1 MTRVDERIQ
10 DTHTNTPS
18 RGTGAARRA
27 PRPRL
32 PAPGAARWTAPS
44 TRFTLSGALLT
55 AAVVLLA
62 AVPALAAERLAVPL
76 SDPNRPATLKARG
89 LQATFTVEGYDGQEV
104 IVEMETPGAAEQ
116 DEDERESENDAPP
129 GMRRLPN
136 AGFGL
141 TVEEKENEVEVDLE
155 GHNPARVHIRVP
167 RNTSV
172 RVGTVNG
179 GDLVVRGVTGEHEIK
194 NVNGGIT
201 AENVAGA
208 LVANTTNGAVTV
220 TFTRI
225 EPGKPMSFVSFNG
238 DVDVTFP
245 AGLSADLALRSDNG
259 EVYTDF
265 DVDLASTGPVK
276 KEERKGGSYR
286 VTLERTIK
294 AQVGGGG
301 PEITLRTFNGDI
313 YVRQGG

>member
-1 MTRVDERIQ
+1 MHRITDRTQKTRVK
-10 DTHTNTPS
+10 
-18 RGTGAARRA
+18 A
-27 PRPRL
+27 PRL
-32 PAPGAARWTAPS
+32 AAALALALLATAP
-44 TRFTLSGALLT
+44 
-55 AAVVLLA
+55 AA
-62 AVPALAAERLAVPL
+62 AAERLAVPV
-76 SDPNRPATLKARG
+76 SDPNRPVTLRAGG
-89 LQATFTVEGYDGQEV
+89 LQAGFTVEGYDGQEV
-104 IVEMETPGAAEQ
+104 IVEMEAGDPAER
-116 DEDERESENDAPP
+116 DRHGRHGSDSEPPP

-141 TVEEKENEVEVDLE
+141 TVEEKDNVVEVDLE

-172 RVGTVNG
+172 RLKTVNG
-179 GDLVVRGVTGEHEIK
+179 GDLVVRGVTGEHEIE

-201 AENVAGA
+201 AEDVTGS
-208 LVANTTNGAVTV
+208 LVAHTTNGAVTV
-220 TFTRI
+220 TLSRI

-245 AGLSADLALRSDNG
+245 AGLAADLALRSDNG

-265 DVDLASTGPVK
+265 DVDLAATGPVK

-286 VTLERTIK
+286 VSLERTLE

-301 PEITLRTFNGDI
+301 AEITLRTFNGDV
-313 YVRQGG
+313 YVRQGR